1 MSSAFLSLLSAAGL
15 GAGSGVNAYASLLVL
30 GLVSRLLP
38 GVLESDASRLL
49 GSTPA
54 LVTLG
59 VLYTIEFFADK
70 FPAVDHVWDAIHTF
84 IRPVAG
90 GFAAYVTVSDDASPA
105 LLIGATALAGGVA
118 LTSHLGKASVR
129 AVSTATTGG
138 LLNPVLSITEDIVA
152 VTGVLIAL
160 FLPLA
165 VLAFLG
171 LLAIGVV
178 VFLRRRRAPIRAQ

>member
-1 MSSAFLSLLSAAGL
+1 MSSSLLALSSAAGL

-30 GLVSRLLP
+30 GLVSRFLP

-49 GSTPA
+49 ASTPA
-54 LVTLG
+54 LIVLG

-70 FPAVDHVWDAIHTF
+70 VPAIDHVWDVVHTF

-90 GFAAYVTVSDDASPA
+90 GFAAYATMSNDASPA
-105 LLIGATALAGGVA
+105 LVIGATTLASGTALA
-118 LTSHLGKASVR
+118 SHIGKASVR
-129 AVSTATTGG
+129 AVSTTTTGG
-138 LLNPVLSITEDIVA
+138 LLNPLLSITEDLLA

-165 VLAFLG
+165 VLAFLVI
-171 LLAIGVV
+171 LTVAVLM
-178 VFLRRRRAPIRAQ
+178 FLRRRQTSISRR